1 LSKTLGPVID
11 EPSLIFIDEFQN
23 YSPFEIQCLKS
34 AYESPVFNL
43 FGDYDQRIE
52 EKGVDLKSKLTS
64 LLSPNSYNINV
75 NYRNAKPITEYI
87 NRQVHKNMQSIG
99 VNGTVIETHID
110 QCEFKISDRT
120 AIICKDPKLAL
131 IFLKRYID
139 SSRINNSITTKEL
152 LRDKFTLM
160 TVLDCKGLE
169 FDTVYVFDYGMTEN
183 EKYVAYTRALDTLVV
198 ISDNLEA
205 LKKAEEEAERKKKEE
220 ERLRKAELAKQERL
234 YSLAISKT
242 ESNDIFQLTEA
253 IVLFETLIDY
263 KDAIEMIARIR
274 AKIAQLT
281 AQEQAQKETYRKQNL
296 CQYCGGKFKGLFNKQ
311 CRNCG
316 KKKDY

>member
-1 LSKTLGPVID
+1 
-11 EPSLIFIDEFQN
+11 
-23 YSPFEIQCLKS
+23 
-34 AYESPVFNL
+34 
-43 FGDYDQRIE
+43 
-52 EKGVDLKSKLTS
+52 
-64 LLSPNSYNINV
+64 
-75 NYRNAKPITEYI
+75 
-87 NRQVHKNMQSIG
+87 
-99 VNGTVIETHID
+99 
-110 QCEFKISDRT
+110 
-120 AIICKDPKLAL
+120 
-131 IFLKRYID
+131 
-139 SSRINNSITTKEL
+139 
-152 LRDKFTLM
+152 
-160 TVLDCKGLE
+160 LDCKGLE
-169 FDTVYVFDYGMTEN
+169 FFTVYVFDYGMTEN

-220 ERLRKAELAKQERL
+220 ERLRKKEEQERKKKQFLYEKILSVLKQVHSLKVNEAESLSSIQPTDKCDNNSVVPKQNNTHTNNAKKDVEHKSDPPVEQKSSATSDHPKTQQQRLEYELKKLQEYRADLERREEEARKAELAKQERL